1 MNFSNFKNK
10 KILITGHSGFKGM
23 WLTIYLLSLGSNI
36 IGISLKPTVYQ
47 KKLLKKMRK
56 VKSYFFDIADQNKLK
71 NTIKNNQPDYIFHL
85 AAQPIVSESYK
96 KPLDTWKTNVIGT
109 GNLLN
114 SLRYLKKK
122 CTIIIVTSDKCYEIK
137 NKKKITFL
145 KETDALGGKDPY
157 SSSKASTELIFK
169 SFFYSYLKEK
179 KNISIVSVR
188 AGNVIG
194 GGDWS
199 KDRIIPDCVKSWIS
213 KRKLYIRNPN
223 FVRPWQHVLDVING
237 YLILAKEISNSK
249 KFNGE
254 SFNFGPE
261 KNSIVT
267 VKKLCKIFKYYWIG
281 PSKIYIKNNKKF
293 FETKILALSIAKVK
307 KCLDWKPFLNLDNSL
322 NLTASWYNKYYK
334 NFDVFDIYFEQIKYF
349 KNLCKIKK

>member
-1 MNFSNFKNK
+1 M
-10 KILITGHSGFKGM
+10 
-23 WLTIYLLSLGSNI
+23 
-36 IGISLKPTVYQ
+36 
-47 KKLLKKMRK
+47 
-56 VKSYFFDIADQNKLK
+56 
-71 NTIKNNQPDYIFHL
+71 IFQRTHRSI
-85 AAQPIVSESYK
+85 P
-96 KPLDTWKTNVIGT
+96 
-109 GNLLN
+109 
-114 SLRYLKKK
+114 RKK
-122 CTIIIVTSDKCYEIK
+122 CNVIIVTSDKCYEIK

-157 SSSKASTELIFK
+157 SSSKASAELIFK
-169 SFFYSYLKEK
+169 SFFHSYLKIK

-237 YLILAKEISNSK
+237 YLILAEKISKSK

-267 VKKLCKIFKYYWIG
+267 VKKLCKIFKHYWIG
-281 PSKIYIKNNKKF
+281 SSEIYIKNNTKF
-293 FETKILALSIAKVK
+293 FETKTLALSITKVK
-307 KCLDWKPFLNLDNSL
+307 KYLHWKPFLNLENSL
-322 NLTASWYNKYYK
+322 DLTASWYNKYYK